1 MFGKNYE
8 FGSMDQEVT
17 EEVEQR
23 ENKPEQLNIHTE
35 LAIQI
40 HELYYKRLLSKKE
53 VENVLSFLQEKSH
66 GKDNYNTLELL
77 HLMKEN
83 DYVLADKIVNLAK
96 GIDESLL
103 DEDNTTF
110 ENEMEKREREDNE
123 FYGTNTEQFIQKLE
137 KDGFEKSVIEEWIK
151 KGKEF

>member
-8 FGSMDQEVT
+8 FASMDRDIAEKI
-17 EEVEQR
+17 EQP

-35 LAIQI
+35 LAVQI

-53 VENVLSFLQEKSH
+53 VGDVLSFLQEENY

-96 GIDESLL
+96 GTDDSLL
-103 DEDNTTF
+103 DEDNIAF
-110 ENEMEKREREDNE
+110 ENEMKRRECEDNK
-123 FYGTNTEQFIQKLE
+123 FHGTHTEQFIQKLE
-137 KDGFEKSVIEEWIK
+137 KEGLK
-151 KGKEF
+151 KHYRRMDTKR